1 MRYHTRHRPHHTLET
16 IALTDIILNLFI
28 FFFITFSLAY
38 IPKTHHLQAAVAVE
52 LPRAGRGE
60 TATPSPIVISLPAD
74 RPEVVFLGDRE
85 MPLEN
90 LAAALREFPPE
101 QQARGAV
108 IRCDRHVSIER
119 ALQVIDALR
128 RAGVTNVSVATQPPA
143 P

>member
-38 IPKTHHLQAAVAVE
+38 IPKTHQVQAAVAVE

-60 TATPSPIVISLPAD
+60 TAAPSPIVISLRAD
-74 RPEVVFLGDRE
+74 QEDVVFLGE
-85 MPLEN
+85 QAISLGG
-90 LAAALREFPPE
+90 LAAALGEFPPE
-101 QQARGAV
+101 QQVRGAV
-108 IRCDRHVSIER
+108 IRCDRRVSIER

-128 RAGVTNVSVATQPPA
+128 RAGITSVSVATQPPA